1 MDGQSKVLHRGRRFQ
16 PWSSVD
22 IPGKAAC
29 QTALKRKGRMD
40 ERTEIRRVLIVDDE
54 PDMLTLL
61 TRILVKKC
69 GYEVRQAGSG
79 DQGLEILSCWRP
91 DVVLTDIKMPG
102 IDGVEFFRR
111 IKELDPTMTT
121 IIMTGYA
128 TVDMAVNTLKS
139 GAYDFFQKPFDND
152 QIIHAVAKA
161 MERTELLREKQKFD
175 ELRNQLSAEGEFH
188 GFVGRSPRLLQVH
201 DLLQRLAPSSMTVL
215 IRGESGTGKE
225 LAARALHAM
234 SSRAGRRMVTVNCP
248 ALPEQILESELFGYS
263 KGAFTGADR
272 DKDGLFIEANHSTL
286 LLDEIADI
294 PVSIQT
300 KLLRVLQ
307 EKEIQPLGQT
317 RTYPINVRVVAST
330 NQDIEAKIARGEF
343 REDLFYRLN
352 VVTVT
357 MPNLEELRA
366 DIPLLIHHFLRK
378 YRKEYGRP
386 ELEISEEAV
395 QTLLHRSW
403 RGNVRE
409 LQNTMNRAVLLG
421 GGKKIEKQDLMLELS
436 PHELG
441 KEPAAGIPEEIQHL
455 DYNVAKAV
463 AVKEFT
469 EFYLRRAIDRTKGN
483 ISLAAKNCGMER
495 QALQR
500 LLKRYNVNVD
510 TFRHKN
516 G

>member
-1 MDGQSKVLHRGRRFQ
+1 MNQSPPIG
-16 PWSSVD
+16 
-22 IPGKAAC
+22 
-29 QTALKRKGRMD
+29 
-40 ERTEIRRVLIVDDE
+40 RVLIVDDE
-54 PDMLTLL
+54 PDMLMLL
-61 TRILVKKC
+61 NRILVKKC

-79 DQGLEILSCWRP
+79 NEGLEVLALWRP

-111 IKELDPTMTT
+111 IRELDPSLTT

-128 TVDMAVNTLKS
+128 TVDMAVDMLKT
-139 GAYDFFQKPFDND
+139 GAYDFFQKPFDNE
-152 QIIHAVAKA
+152 QIIRAVAKA
-161 MERTELLREKQKFD
+161 MERTELLREKQKFE
-175 ELRNQLSAEGEFH
+175 ELRHQLAGESDFF
-188 GFVGRSPRLLQVH
+188 GFIGRSPRLQQAQ
-201 DLLQRLAPSSMTVL
+201 DLLRRLAPSSMTVL

-263 KGAFTGADR
+263 RGAFTGADR
-272 DKDGLFIEANHSTL
+272 DKVGLFVEANHSTL

-307 EKEIQPLGQT
+307 EKEVQPLGQT
-317 RTYPINVRVVAST
+317 RTYPVDVRVVAST

-357 MPNLEELRA
+357 MPSLEEIHA
-366 DIPLLIHHFLRK
+366 DIPLLSQHFLRK
-378 YRKEYGRP
+378 YRKEYDRP
-386 ELEISEEAV
+386 GLEFSPEAA
-395 QTLLHRSW
+395 QALLRHVW

-409 LQNTMNRAVLLG
+409 LQNTINRAVLLG
-421 GGKKIEKQDLMLELS
+421 RGERVELQDLMLDGPQADRRL
-436 PHELG
+436 
-441 KEPAAGIPEEIQHL
+441 EPAADMVAAVESL
-455 DYNVAKAV
+455 DYNAAKA
-463 AVKEFT
+463 AVLKEFT
-469 EFYLRRAIDRTKGN
+469 ESYLRRAVERTHGN

-500 LLKRYNVNVD
+500 LLRRYEIDVD
-510 TFRHKN
+510 TFRTRD
-516 G
+516 